1 MSSILPAFHH
11 PSPAAHRD
19 AVLHR
24 VPWPCRHDILFFW
37 VARMVM
43 MGIEFTGQLPFGTIY
58 LHGLVRDGEVR
69 EGGRGGRTKEEGG

>member
-1 MSSILPAFHH
+1 
-11 PSPAAHRD
+11 
-19 AVLHR
+19 
-24 VPWPCRHDILFFW
+24 
-37 VARMVM
+37 MVM